1 MQRMQEVVGRAR
13 AAFNSGRCRS
23 LEFRMQQLKAL
34 ERMVQEKEEEI
45 LAAIKADL
53 HKVWAGGRFLPSA
66 VPGQQ
71 SALKG
76 KREGQGLPLLCQVA
90 FADVS
95 RFADGS
101 ARVPPRSA
109 TAIPEKELV

>member
-1 MQRMQEVVGRAR
+1 MERMQQVVGRAR

-53 HKVWAGGRFLPSA
+53 HKVWVGRFLPVA
-66 VPGQQ
+66 VRG
-71 SALKG
+71 
-76 KREGQGLPLLCQVA
+76 
-90 FADVS
+90 
-95 RFADGS
+95 
-101 ARVPPRSA
+101 
-109 TAIPEKELV
+109 

>member
-1 MQRMQEVVGRAR
+1 MERMQQVVGRAR

-34 ERMVQEKEEEI
+34 ERMVREKEEEI

-53 HKVWAGGRFLPSA
+53 HKVWLGEGFLPSA
-66 VPGQQ
+66 VHGRW

-76 KREGQGLPLLCQVA
+76 KREGQGLPLPCQIA
-90 FADVS
+90 FADVP
-95 RFADGS
+95 RGAGS
-101 ARVPPRSA
+101 HCGLPRSA
-109 TAIPEKELV
+109 ATISKKELV